1 MKKSSLFTLILV
13 LMMSFSPLSIFAD
26 DAEKGS
32 STQISEE
39 SPSEST
45 DLESTEKDEKNST
58 EKEMPST
65 EETTPEV
72 TVENIEQTDEEKNTA
87 IQEQDLS
94 KVKKLNAVKSFI
106 KSKNNKLS
114 DAVVTKVAEAALYA
128 NEKNQLDLSLILAVM
143 WKESTFNPNVYNTNC
158 YGIMQIHKNTGAGF
172 GYKIKDLK
180 DPYRAADLGSR
191 ILKGHIRSYN
201 SLVMGLTAYNQGT
214 GNVNR
219 GNYNTRYANNVIKKQ
234 AVIQAYLDNLLKA

>member
-13 LMMSFSPLSIFAD
+13 LMIFFSPLSIFAD
-26 DAEKGS
+26 DTEKGS

-45 DLESTEKDEKNST
+45 DLESTDKDEKNST
-58 EKEMPST
+58 ETEMPST
-65 EETTPEV
+65 EETPEV
-72 TVENIEQTDEEKNTA
+72 AVENIEQTNEENNPT

-106 KSKNNKLS
+106 KSKNNNLS
-114 DAVVTKVAEAALYA
+114 DPVVTKVAEAALYA

-234 AVIQAYLDNLLKA
+234 AAIQTYLDKLLKA